1 MTRTIAAV
9 AVVAALAVPAAA
21 HAAPYLSIREAKAQ
35 TRAHLRAADELD
47 EVTYREVGP
56 CWRIRRHIVDCEFY
70 EEGVDFVEEFDFV
83 CEGYVRVRETQ
94 TSYFTRGRGI
104 DCY

>member
-21 HAAPYLSIREAKAQ
+21 QAAPYLSIREAKAQ

-47 EVTYREVGP
+47 EVT
-56 CWRIRRHIVDCEFY
+56 
-70 EEGVDFVEEFDFV
+70 
-83 CEGYVRVRETQ
+83 
-94 TSYFTRGRGI
+94 
-104 DCY
+104 